1 MPLLLITFIENSF
14 KYGELHDAKH
24 SLSIKLSV
32 VDDTLFFKTHN
43 WKRRG
48 PKEESEGIGIVNT
61 QRRLTL
67 AYPNKHHLLIH
78 DNYNDYGVNLS
89 LKLT

>member
-48 PKEESEGIGIVNT
+48 PKEESEGIGIELRVAGRIWL
-61 QRRLTL
+61 Q
-67 AYPNKHHLLIH
+67 
-78 DNYNDYGVNLS
+78 GVVAV
-89 LKLT
+89 